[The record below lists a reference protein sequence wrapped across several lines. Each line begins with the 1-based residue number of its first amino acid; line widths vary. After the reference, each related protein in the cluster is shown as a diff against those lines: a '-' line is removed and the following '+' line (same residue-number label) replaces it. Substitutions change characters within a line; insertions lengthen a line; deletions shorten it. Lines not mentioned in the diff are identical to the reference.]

1 MPKKIDCRLKINKSK
16 KSCLRTAQKNKTQK
30 AYNNYQKALKNRLNE
45 ISDKKEEYNNLLKK
59 KAQDKSRKSTK
70 KTKSRKTIKKST
82 KKSKSRKTTKKVG
95 KCFANKVVIKKS
107 TKSDKKYM
115 AIFTNNDKSKKK
127 TIHFG
132 ANGMSDYTIHKDK
145 DRMNRYL
152 NRHRKRENWE
162 QCDTAGALSR
172 WILWNKPTLQGSI
185 KDYKKKFNLK

>member
-1 MPKKIDCRLKINKSK
+1 MPKKLDCRLKINKSK
-16 KSCLRTAQKNKTQK
+16 KLCINKQKST
-30 AYNNYQKALKNRLNE
+30 
-45 ISDKKEEYNNLLKK
+45 
-59 KAQDKSRKSTK
+59 KSRKSTK
-70 KTKSRKTIKKST
+70 KSNKSTKLRKSFKKSNNQCSKLIKCFADKVIIKKS
-82 KKSKSRKTTKKVG
+82 S
-95 KCFANKVVIKKS
+95 
-107 TKSDKKYM
+107 KSDKKYM

-145 DRMNRYL
+145 ERMERYL

-172 WILWNKPTLQGSI
+172 WVLWNKPSLQGSI

>member
-1 MPKKIDCRLKINKSK
+1 MPKKLDCRFKINKSK
-16 KSCLRTAQKNKTQK
+16 KSCLKTTQKNKTQ
-30 AYNNYQKALKNRLNE
+30 
-45 ISDKKEEYNNLLKK
+45 

-70 KTKSRKTIKKST
+70 KTKSRKLTKSRKST
-82 KKSKSRKTTKKVG
+82 KNSKSRKTIKN
-95 KCFANKVVIKKS
+95 CFANQVIIKKS
-107 TKSDKKYM
+107 TKSDKKLM

-145 DRMNRYL
+145 DRMGRYL

-172 WILWNKPTLQGSI
+172 WILWNKPSLEGSI

>member
-1 MPKKIDCRLKINKSK
+1 MVDKKSK
-16 KSCLRTAQKNKTQK
+16 KKPCPKGSRRNSKTGRCRK
-30 AYNNYQKALKNRLNE
+30 VKSN
-45 ISDKKEEYNNLLKK
+45 
-59 KAQDKSRKSTK
+59 KSRKSTK
-70 KTKSRKTIKKST
+70 KVVNKVE
-82 KKSKSRKTTKKVG
+82 KVG

-127 TIHFG
+127 TVHFG

-145 DRMNRYL
+145 DRMGRYL

-172 WILWNKPTLQGSI
+172 WILWNKPSLQGSI

>member
-1 MPKKIDCRLKINKSK
+1 MRKKLDCRLKKNKSTKTCINKKKSIKKLSKSK
-16 KSCLRTAQKNKTQK
+16 KS
-30 AYNNYQKALKNRLNE
+30 
-45 ISDKKEEYNNLLKK
+45 
-59 KAQDKSRKSTK
+59 
-70 KTKSRKTIKKST
+70 IKKS
-82 KKSKSRKTTKKVG
+82 KNKCSKLI

-127 TIHFG
+127 TVHFG

-145 DRMNRYL
+145 DRMKRYL

-172 WILWNKPTLQGSI
+172 WVLWNKTSLQGSI

>member
-1 MPKKIDCRLKINKSK
+1 MVN
-16 KSCLRTAQKNKTQK
+16 
-30 AYNNYQKALKNRLNE
+30 
-45 ISDKKEEYNNLLKK
+45 
-59 KAQDKSRKSTK
+59 
-70 KTKSRKTIKKST
+70 KKST
-82 KKSKSRKTTKKVG
+82 KKKPCPKGSRRNSTTGRCRKIKSNKSTKSKKLKSLKKSTKKVVKKVG

-107 TKSDKKYM
+107 TKSDKKLM

-145 DRMNRYL
+145 DRRERYL
-152 NRHRKRENWE
+152 NRHKKRENWE

-172 WILWNKPTLQGSI
+172 WVLWNKTSLQGSI